1 MGPTIGIIAVGYW
14 LAIASPW
21 GSEASQQLAK
31 KAFDAQQ
38 KRDYASSLRLYQQG
52 YNESLA
58 AGDRLVALR
67 FIQGVGG
74 SQLGLYRFRD
84 ALASFLEARRLAL
97 ELNSVTDLG
106 AASVNLASLYL
117 QINDV
122 AATRQTAQQ
131 ALDNLKKSP
140 LGYYRIQLYYILAAV
155 AVRQDQPE
163 SAFAYLRQGINE
175 ADTPADLPDKDHLV
189 IVGLDRLARALL
201 DAGRLDAAE
210 HASLEVFR
218 YRFLNKDPNLVF
230 SYLLLAEIAMRR
242 GHLDEAKRLSQRGI
256 DRASK
261 DPRGLP
267 LHDFQKIHAQILER
281 RGEYAQAHAAFLATL
296 SSARR
301 WRLDLLPADAFRT
314 SGESSFA
321 LLYDEALQNAAHLYF
336 DQHQNV
342 AAEAWIEAEDWGAA
356 SLRHVLA
363 GNQEWLVRV
372 GPEYWEVLAKYR
384 RLDASSLRNPT
395 KEGLHDLER
404 LQVRLAEMESFA
416 GVQPLIEPHNENF
429 SSRKALTPYRRSL
442 RKAQTLISFQ
452 LGESVSHRWI
462 LGSSGLTWTRL
473 PPRAEIAQLSGRFR
487 DAVQSG
493 SGSARSLGLQLGN
506 LLFGNLNGDAEQARS
521 WVLVLDDVLFQI
533 PLAALLR
540 SDRKGVDRYLIEQCS
555 LTALP
560 GAWSL
565 LGKPV
570 GEWKGGFVGV
580 ADAVYNSADP
590 RWAIFAS
597 NRSSRPASAAVSLR
611 LAGQSV
617 TKAQLPRL
625 PASQDEVHAAA
636 RAWNPNDRSV
646 MLIGMDANLRDLS
659 TALARR
665 PSIVHFAAHVLPNP
679 KALDRAYIAL
689 SLAPDGSPE
698 LLSTSDVAHLKLN
711 ESLVVLSGCHSQVGS
726 AVPGSGLI
734 GLVRAWLMSG
744 AAAVIAS
751 LWPTT
756 DDRGVIFESFYREL
770 RKETR
775 LPGQSPVQSA
785 AEALRRAQLEMLRT
799 NSWRAQPKYWAT
811 YLITGR
817 TG

>member
-14 LAIASPW
+14 LAIVSPW

-38 KRDYASSLRLYQQG
+38 RRDYASSLRLYQQG
-52 YNESLA
+52 YTKAFAE
-58 AGDRLVALR
+58 GDRFVALK
-67 FIQGVGG
+67 FVQGVGG

-84 ALASFLEARRLAL
+84 ALGSFLEARRLAL

-117 QINDV
+117 QTNDV

-155 AVRQDQPE
+155 AMREDQPE
-163 SAFAYLRQGINE
+163 AALAYLRQGISA
-175 ADTPADLPDKDHLV
+175 ADTPTELPDKDHLV
-189 IVGLDRLARALL
+189 IVGLDRLARALI

-210 HASLEVFR
+210 RASLEVFR

-230 SYLLLAEIAMRR
+230 SYPLLAEIALRR
-242 GHLDEAKRLSQRGI
+242 GHLDEAKRLSQRGVE
-256 DRASK
+256 RASA

-281 RGEYAQAHAAFLATL
+281 RGEYVEAHAAFRATL

-301 WRLDLLPADAFRT
+301 WRLDLLPADTFRT
-314 SGESSFA
+314 AGESSFSE
-321 LLYDEALQNAAHLYF
+321 LYDEDLQNAAHLYF
-336 DQHQNV
+336 DRHQNV
-342 AAEAWIEAEDWGAA
+342 AAEAWIEAEDWRAA

-363 GNQEWLVRV
+363 GGQEWMARV
-372 GPEYWEVLAKYR
+372 GPEYWEVLAQYR
-384 RLDASSLRNPT
+384 QLDASSLRNPS
-395 KEGLHDLER
+395 KEGLRNLER
-404 LQVRLAEMESFA
+404 LQVHLAEMESFA

-429 SSRKALTPYRRSL
+429 PSGKALSTYQRSL
-442 RKAQTLISFQ
+442 GKTQTLISFQ
-452 LGESVSHRWI
+452 LGERVSHRWI

-487 DAVQSG
+487 DAVQNG

-506 LLFGNLNGDAEQARS
+506 VLFGSLNGDAEQARS
-521 WVLVLDDVLFQI
+521 WVLVLDDVLFQV

-555 LTALP
+555 ITALP

-570 GEWKGGFVGV
+570 GRWNGGFVGV

-590 RWAIFAS
+590 RWAKSAS
-597 NRSSRPASAAVSLR
+597 NRSTRPSSAAVWLR
-611 LAGQSV
+611 LATQQV
-617 TKAQLPRL
+617 TNNQLPRL
-625 PASQDEVHAAA
+625 PASRDEVCAAA
-636 RAWNPNDRSV
+636 KAWHPDDRPV
-646 MLIGMDANLRDLS
+646 MLMGMDANLRELG
-659 TALARR
+659 TALAGR

-679 KALDRAYIAL
+679 KALDRTYIAL

-698 LLSTSDVAHLKLN
+698 LLSTSDVAHLKSEAN
-711 ESLVVLSGCHSQVGS
+711 LVVLSGCHSQAGS

-751 LWPTT
+751 LWPTP
-756 DDRGVIFESFYREL
+756 DDRGAIFESFYREL
-770 RKETR
+770 RKETS
-775 LPGQSPVQSA
+775 LPGDSPVQSA

-811 YLITGR
+811 YQITGR